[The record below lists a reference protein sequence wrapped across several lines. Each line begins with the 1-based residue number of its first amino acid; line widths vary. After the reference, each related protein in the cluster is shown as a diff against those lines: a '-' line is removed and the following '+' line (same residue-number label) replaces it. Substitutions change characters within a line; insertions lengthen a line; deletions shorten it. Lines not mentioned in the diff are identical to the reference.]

1 MILAV
6 DLNALPV
13 PEEDE
18 DSIEGHVQ
26 EFSAPQEPIETAL
39 DIVQVLF
46 SLCLCIFHSFD
57 NDALDYLGGSL
68 SFISMVQV
76 KLLTSRIFIGFVSVF
91 HFHLM
96 GYLLSS
102 LTGFGYI
109 KSYIFFCKAV
119 CKF

>member
-26 EFSAPQEPIETAL
+26 EPIETAL
-39 DIVQVLF
+39 DIVQVPF

-76 KLLTSRIFIGFVSVF
+76 K
-91 HFHLM
+91 
-96 GYLLSS
+96 
-102 LTGFGYI
+102 
-109 KSYIFFCKAV
+109 
-119 CKF
+119 